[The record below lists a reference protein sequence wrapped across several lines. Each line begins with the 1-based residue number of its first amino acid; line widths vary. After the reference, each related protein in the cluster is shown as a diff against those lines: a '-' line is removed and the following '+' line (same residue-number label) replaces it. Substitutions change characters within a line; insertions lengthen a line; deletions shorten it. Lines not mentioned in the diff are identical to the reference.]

1 MKDLKR
7 YLATLVALC
16 MLAVGT
22 LALDDQKQGS
32 QKPPPKNPNDVPTQ
46 QKPPPP
52 RDTKGD
58 KKGGKP

>member
-7 YLATLVALC
+7 YLATLIALC
-16 MLAVGT
+16 MLAAST
-22 LALDDQKQGS
+22 LAFEDQKQGG

-58 KKGGKP
+58 KKGGRP